1 MQKYSYSATDAWTI
15 SDDLR
20 FKSDYSVKESH
31 NLPKPGY
38 VDEYGYYTY
47 KEEGTKAIK
56 QELLNLR
63 AVQVAFW
70 ADTSQPGVESD
81 GEYISSNWAHYTY
94 LTTGTNHAVTIV
106 GWDDNYSKENFI
118 EGSLEMYMRD
128 GKKVTID
135 KQPPA
140 NGAWLVKNS
149 WGIVENGV
157 HTGYFWLSYYDKSLA
172 ISNPVS
178 YVVEE
183 ADKSIDNIDQ
193 HDYMPVSVANSGK
206 FDQEVKMAN
215 RFIADEDE
223 VLRQVSCYTSEPNTE
238 VTYDIYLLYDF
249 ADKPTEGIKVATKKI
264 KYSFSG
270 AHREDLKDFDILFD
284 TLGNGSNDVVITRYQ
299 EYSIVVTQKDENGKY
314 LMIFPSEYGD
324 EDGVN
329 AFKGIINRQESY
341 VYYDEWWEDY
351 KDCDDLR
358 TDVLKQLTNG
368 QDPLDSKLAFDN
380 FPIKGYTQSL
390 GTKTVLELSGN
401 GSLYYG
407 TKDHS
412 STTIRFVT
420 HTGEEKLPTLTQSDV
435 KWGLMPCYEQYDEV
449 YADGEQVS
457 GDPTRYNITARN
469 ATGKRTRAYFTIKG
483 IGTCSTKI
491 YTDKMAFI
499 NVDFPFNGIEDIKV
513 FSYTGE
519 EIRPCVGVSSLTS
532 VEPLIEGKDYEFIYT
547 NNIKCGLAMVEATPK
562 GDRVY
567 EGSGARSAFVI
578 IPQKPVIKSVKA
590 DGSRLIAELED
601 QSKTNPSGY
610 RIQYRAKGETE
621 WQESFSK
628 GTSPFVCAYDVEPEK
643 EYEVQVSGY
652 TEVIEGNSHW
662 WYGDRITMMKKAR

>member
-1 MQKYSYSATDAWTI
+1 MNYPFAS
-15 SDDLR
+15 
-20 FKSDYSVKESH
+20 ES
-31 NLPKPGY
+31 
-38 VDEYGYYTY
+38 
-47 KEEGTKAIK
+47 
-56 QELLNLR
+56 
-63 AVQVAFW
+63 
-70 ADTSQPGVESD
+70 
-81 GEYISSNWAHYTY
+81 
-94 LTTGTNHAVTIV
+94 
-106 GWDDNYSKENFI
+106 
-118 EGSLEMYMRD
+118 
-128 GKKVTID
+128 
-135 KQPPA
+135 
-140 NGAWLVKNS
+140 
-149 WGIVENGV
+149 ENG
-157 HTGYFWLSYYDKSLA
+157 L
-172 ISNPVS
+172 VS
-178 YVVEE
+178 
-183 ADKSIDNIDQ
+183 
-193 HDYMPVSVANSGK
+193 
-206 FDQEVKMAN
+206 
-215 RFIADEDE
+215 
-223 VLRQVSCYTSEPNTE
+223 
-238 VTYDIYLLYDF
+238 
-249 ADKPTEGIKVATKKI
+249 
-264 KYSFSG
+264 
-270 AHREDLKDFDILFD
+270 
-284 TLGNGSNDVVITRYQ
+284 
-299 EYSIVVTQKDENGKY
+299 
-314 LMIFPSEYGD
+314 
-324 EDGVN
+324 
-329 AFKGIINRQESY
+329 FKGIINSQERY

-401 GSLYYG
+401 SSLYYG

-499 NVDFPFNGIEDIKV
+499 NVDFPFNGIEDQLV
-513 FSYTGE
+513 YSYTGK
-519 EIRPCVGVSSLTS
+519 EIRPCTGVS
-532 VEPLIEGKDYEFIYT
+532 VDEIIEQFIEGEDFEFIYT
-547 NNIKCGLAMVEATPK
+547 DNNKCGLATVDAKPI
-562 GDRVY
+562 GDRIDQT
-567 EGSGARSAFVI
+567 SAARAKFVI
-578 IPQKPVIKSVKA
+578 VPAKPVIKNVTTS
-590 DGSRLIAELED
+590 GSRLTVEIED
-601 QSKTNPSGY
+601 QSESNPSGY

-662 WYGDRITMMKKAR
+662 WYGDRINYGETSEIKTVTTPSADDILRICGDNRYATAAEIAKNTFEKADTVVLAYGMNYADALAGVSLAAAKGAPILYLNASGELDKATADYLESVNGMVKKAFVIGGSGVISDEMMKTAGDALGIEPTRVFGKNRFETNIAVNDTFKEVLTGNCVCAATGADFPDALAGGVYAALNRAPLLLVTGTLSQQQTDYLKNKNAQRVVVFGGKGAVSDELANKIASVNNK

>member
-1 MQKYSYSATDAWTI
+1 MRKNARRKVLALLLAVMTVGHSLSLTSFADSSTPQTDSSISA
-15 SDDLR
+15 
-20 FKSDYSVKESH
+20 V
-31 NLPKPGY
+31 
-38 VDEYGYYTY
+38 
-47 KEEGTKAIK
+47 GT
-56 QELLNLR
+56 QSNE
-63 AVQVAFW
+63 
-70 ADTSQPGVESD
+70 TSQSFVIDQTNRDAVSYPDKGVSKTVNSD
-81 GEYISSNWAHYTY
+81 GKN
-94 LTTGTNHAVTIV
+94 
-106 GWDDNYSKENFI
+106 DNAPK
-118 EGSLEMYMRD
+118 
-128 GKKVTID
+128 
-135 KQPPA
+135 
-140 NGAWLVKNS
+140 
-149 WGIVENGV
+149 
-157 HTGYFWLSYYDKSLA
+157 LSA
-172 ISNPVS
+172 
-178 YVVEE
+178 
-183 ADKSIDNIDQ
+183 
-193 HDYMPVSVANSGK
+193 G
-206 FDQEVKMAN
+206 
-215 RFIADEDE
+215 
-223 VLRQVSCYTSEPNTE
+223 
-238 VTYDIYLLYDF
+238 YDIDS
-249 ADKPTEGIKVATKKI
+249 PT
-264 KYSFSG
+264 F
-270 AHREDLKDFDILFD
+270 
-284 TLGNGSNDVVITRYQ
+284 
-299 EYSIVVTQKDENGKY
+299 
-314 LMIFPSEYGD
+314 
-324 EDGVN
+324 
-329 AFKGIINRQESY
+329 
-341 VYYDEWWEDY
+341 
-351 KDCDDLR
+351 DLR

-457 GDPTRYNITARN
+457 GDPTRYIITARN

-483 IGTCSTKI
+483 IGTCLTKI

-628 GTSPFVCAYDVEPEK
+628 GASPFVCAYDVEPEK

-662 WYGDRITMMKKAR
+662 WYGDRITMVKKAR